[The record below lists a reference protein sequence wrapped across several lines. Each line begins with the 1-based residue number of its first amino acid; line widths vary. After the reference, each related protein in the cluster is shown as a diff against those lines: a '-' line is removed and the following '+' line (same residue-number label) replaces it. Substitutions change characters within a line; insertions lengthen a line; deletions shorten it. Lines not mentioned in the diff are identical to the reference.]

1 MRSRVRSGMDDGQK
15 NLADLL
21 KGPRIRF
28 GEKSSDMP
36 RAPSIYLVYE
46 GNEPVYVGSS
56 TNLRRRVF
64 SQLFRA
70 KNHYFASQM
79 IEQRVQNIE
88 KFQDYLIS
96 RCTVQWL
103 ATDGEDQAHWLERFV
118 AGVIRPIYNGGS
130 RTFQNSEPR
139 GHEEKNK
146 KSLIPV
152 QEPAD

>member
-1 MRSRVRSGMDDGQK
+1 MDDGKK

-21 KGPRIRF
+21 KGSRIRF
-28 GEKSSDMP
+28 GEKSNDMP
-36 RAPSIYLVYE
+36 RSPGIYLVYE
-46 GNEPVYVGSS
+46 ENEPVYVGSS
-56 TNLRRRVF
+56 KNLRRRVL

-79 IEQRVQNIE
+79 IEQRAQNVE
-88 KFQDYLIS
+88 EFQKYLIS

-103 ATDGEDQAHWLERFV
+103 ATDGRDEAHWLERFV

-139 GHEEKNK
+139 GHEEKNE
-146 KSLIPV
+146 KSFVPV
-152 QEPAD
+152 QKPSD